1 MTDRIEA
8 SQLVFVADGEI
19 GVAGVAGVR
28 EVRPHE
34 STFVINVQNGGDF
47 VLPLSAVTDV
57 HSGKVILAVDQLPEE
72 VRAALRHPHAA
83 EIRNFSYAAT
93 DPAEGALKD

>member
-8 SQLVFVADGEI
+8 GQLVFVADGEI
-19 GVAGVAGVR
+19 GVAGVR

-57 HSGKVILAVDQLPEE
+57 HSGKVIWPWTSCPKRCAPRCATRTRRRSAISATPLPT
-72 VRAALRHPHAA
+72 RPKAR
-83 EIRNFSYAAT
+83 
-93 DPAEGALKD
+93 